1 MQNFKD
7 VCGNYDEAWFEMEP
21 AENKKF
27 LEWAKNLGCVW
38 SNGDEIN
45 PTEKTNCIYL
55 AINSEGKLRTIP
67 ILQWSSKKPS
77 SKNIKRYVYREFIK
91 NIKTKF

>member
-27 LEWAKNLGCVW
+27 LEWAK
-38 SNGDEIN
+38 
-45 PTEKTNCIYL
+45 TKKQKIY
-55 AINSEGKLRTIP
+55 
-67 ILQWSSKKPS
+67 SK
-77 SKNIKRYVYREFIK
+77 Y
-91 NIKTKF
+91 